1 MNWLVTELNRAGNI
15 VDHIEVLT
23 LLSIENIVSAV
34 ELEAGFTTKIV
45 HIVQI
50 FTISFLSALS
60 INLISLIMS

>member
-34 ELEAGFTTKIV
+34 ELEAGFTAKIV